1 MGPKE
6 DGKEASFCDNGKEK
20 VGRGRGTWACGS
32 FFLCFFFFF
41 FLAFFP
47 CMLKIGASITPNT
60 SKGAGSEHSTVIAR
74 AQDQLWIPSH
84 VHSDCMA
91 LLSQITLGTNRF
103 VLYFILFSCDTSKP
117 EAKHNSSC
125 VCVCVCVWGGG
136 GGRLSD
142 KLQKE
147 QINDQHHAQYVWPLS
162 L

>member
-32 FFLCFFFFF
+32 FFVSSSSS
-41 FLAFFP
+41 FLLFSP

-84 VHSDCMA
+84 VHSHCMA

-125 VCVCVCVWGGG
+125 VCVCVFGEEAGGG
-136 GGRLSD
+136 
-142 KLQKE
+142 
-147 QINDQHHAQYVWPLS
+147 
-162 L
+162 